1 MCSYL
6 IHLIISDLQTK
17 QHRNAAQRKLLDD
30 EIIDPAVEAA
40 RCASYNFPY
49 NNQTHRRRLFLGT
62 LLADDSFE
70 VLNAVSTEIY
80 NIFHTISFIESN
92 VTHNLSPRNM
102 RFHDENGPNENMYK
116 LYQMYGRDTKVSV
129 DYYSSHMK
137 GGHDLL
143 RDFVQ
148 REGNNFRWKMNGMR
162 ADDIAIVGD
171 TDETFTRLVIAL
183 LVMHITTVHELNRL
197 FKQGLFESSSDL

>member
-1 MCSYL
+1 MVLSTALLHIVMNLYL
-6 IHLIISDLQTK
+6 IWLAKHNTRDD
-17 QHRNAAQRKLLDD
+17 AQRKLLDD
-30 EIIDPAVEAA
+30 EIIDPVVEAA

-49 NNQTHRRRLFLGT
+49 TNQTHRRRLFLGT

-92 VTHNLSPRNM
+92 VTHNLSPRTM
-102 RFHDENGPNENMYK
+102 RFHNENGPNENMYK

-129 DYYSSHMK
+129 DYYSSHMV

-162 ADDIAIVGD
+162 ADDVAIVGD
-171 TDETFTRLVIAL
+171 TDETFTR
-183 LVMHITTVHELNRL
+183 
-197 FKQGLFESSSDL
+197 